1 MNRDPLRAGTSPK
14 PTAATAATPRGKHQ
28 DTPVDPERS
37 GVAHRLGDE
46 PFEKAYGWK
55 RKGDSGQRAQGGER
69 EALGEKLTDQP
80 SSAGAK
86 RRAHRDLSAARCAA

>member
-1 MNRDPLRAGTSPK
+1 VE
-14 PTAATAATPRGKHQ
+14 KHQ

-55 RKGDSGQRAQGGER
+55 RKGDPGQRAQGGER

-80 SSAGAK
+80 SPAGAK
-86 RRAHRDLSAARCAA
+86 RRADRDLSAARRAP